1 MHRTALIAR
10 PSLSG
15 DATPVSGVA
24 GQLVPNSIG
33 EMMPHGHGASSA
45 IPSVRT
51 NHQQHDP
58 PLHRPFD
65 GHKAPIAPP
74 PSNHLPLIIHLWL
87 AITHPLIYH
96 GTKPQLQL
104 HKTANPRGLVLV
116 VSLLDVDEGAPQVLT
131 THGTALRAV
140 SGVFERVLKDV
151 DLLSYQ
157 PTVKVPSKLADMA
170 PFLRFL
176 EAGGPKG
183 YPLTETANTLHARPL
198 LSIVAMCEAYA
209 VRPFVRDMLTHH
221 VDTHAALLVNSPR
234 ARADRVLLARLAH
247 AARSPQLWRALL
259 DLNQNAHHA
268 HPSASSDTLVTDVEK
283 EGEEKDGGD
292 THSHQ
297 TRRHKKPWWPSTQEA
312 QALGTVPYCA
322 ILFVANESALGH
334 DVRDLGIKYIGDQ
347 LFFFRSQQEDSLLHI
362 G

>member
-1 MHRTALIAR
+1 MEPLFA
-10 PSLSG
+10 PSGELHVFL
-15 DATPVSGVA
+15 DA
-24 GQLVPNSIG
+24 
-33 EMMPHGHGASSA
+33 
-45 IPSVRT
+45 
-51 NHQQHDP
+51 
-58 PLHRPFD
+58 
-65 GHKAPIAPP
+65 K
-74 PSNHLPLIIHLWL
+74 
-87 AITHPLIYH
+87 
-96 GTKPQLQL
+96 
-104 HKTANPRGLVLV
+104 
-116 VSLLDVDEGAPQVLT
+116 LT
-131 THGTALRAV
+131 S

-334 DVRDLGIKYIGDQ
+334 DVRDLGIKYIGGRCSCLLVRDQ
-347 LFFFRSQQEDSLLHI
+347 LTVLQTNCSSSVPSKKTVSFTLVNATVATRVDCMYI
-362 G
+362 DITVCVDVMG